1 MYSDQ
6 NKSRGIEID
15 LCDTISPTS
24 QIVTQVCGEFLM
36 TVQLHQSQIQIIQV
50 YRTGKLKSL
59 SFIFLFKISRCKTR
73 KNDFSRNGH
82 VVSTMRIPVFPWHMW
97 PLWVKPLTRSTP
109 RHQFLVQMPKAKV
122 SWLLCIGR
130 LVSKTDNVIH
140 FAHLVKQACVDLVS
154 DLFVYYRLGC
164 EPFVCSWGLH
174 IQSCQL
180 WR

>member
-1 MYSDQ
+1 MLTWSQTYLS
-6 NKSRGIEID
+6 IID
-15 LCDTISPTS
+15 L
-24 QIVTQVCGEFLM
+24 
-36 TVQLHQSQIQIIQV
+36 
-50 YRTGKLKSL
+50 
-59 SFIFLFKISRCKTR
+59 
-73 KNDFSRNGH
+73 
-82 VVSTMRIPVFPWHMW
+82 VVSRLFVLGAYMGARSNAGWHCQYLRQQFETIWFVGCLRHCHADQIRIARLGVHPLLGAMW

-140 FAHLVKQACVDLVS
+140 FARLVKQACVDLVS

-174 IQSCQL
+174 YHR
-180 WR
+180 WRIRPFSFGSFGKKIEWQGSREWKP